1 MVDGE
6 PTNMEILDTA
16 GQVRYPIYPENL
28 SNFFLPLKRMT

>member
-16 GQVRYPIYPENL
+16 GQVRYPIHPENL
-28 SNFFLPLKRMT
+28 RNFFLPLKH